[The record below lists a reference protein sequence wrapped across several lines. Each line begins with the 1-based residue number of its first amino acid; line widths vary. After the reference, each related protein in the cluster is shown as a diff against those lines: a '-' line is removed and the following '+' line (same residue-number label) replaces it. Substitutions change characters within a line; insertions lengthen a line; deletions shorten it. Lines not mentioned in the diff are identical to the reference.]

1 MTINR
6 RQLLL
11 GASQAALAAWLLPAC
26 TTQKSAQWLVSACN
40 NQQGQTMAA
49 AFNNQGE
56 MVSCVKLPARGHDA
70 IALPKKPGYGLVFC
84 RRPDRFAVEIDFI
97 NGKITN
103 NIQSQT
109 DSHFYGHGV
118 LSKDG
123 QYLYTTENLY
133 EKKRGLIVVRDAHNY
148 QVLDRFDSGGVG
160 PHELALMPD
169 GNTLV
174 IANGG
179 IETHPNQPRKKLN
192 LGDMQPNLA
201 YLHIASGKVLSSF
214 APPDNQLSIR
224 HLAVGQNGAV
234 YAGAQYQ
241 GKKSTIKPLV
251 FAHHGENNLQAFG
264 ASQTQWYKMRQ
275 YTSSLLVKDDLLYV
289 SCPRGSHL
297 SFWDTA
303 TREFVGQQAFSD
315 VSGLAYSSGNILASS
330 GKGLLKKLSQTS
342 HTIPIIRP
350 ASMSS
355 LEVKFDNHMTMIAKG

>member
-6 RQLLL
+6 RQFIL
-11 GASQAALAAWLLPAC
+11 GASQAALAAWFLPAC
-26 TTQKSAQWLVSACN
+26 TAQKSEQWLVSTCN

-49 AFNNQGE
+49 AITRQGE
-56 MVSCVKLPARGHDA
+56 IVSSVKLPTRGHDSL
-70 IALPKKPGYGLVFC
+70 ALPHKPGHALVFC
-84 RRPDRFAVEIDFI
+84 RRPDRFAVEIDFS

-133 EKKRGLIVVRDAHNY
+133 DEKRGLIVVRDAHNY
-148 QVLDRFDSGGVG
+148 QVLHRFDSGGVG

-192 LGDMQPNLA
+192 LADMQPNLS
-201 YLHIASGKVLSSF
+201 YLDITSGKVLSSY

-224 HLAVGQNGAV
+224 HLTVSPNGAV

-251 FAHHGENNLQAFG
+251 FAHHGEDSLQAFS
-264 ASQTQWYKMRQ
+264 ASQSQWYKMEQ
-275 YTSSLLVKDDLLYV
+275 YTASLLVKDGLLCV
-289 SCPRGSHL
+289 SCPRGSQL

-303 TREFVGQQAFSD
+303 TREFIGQQAFSD
-315 VSGLAYSSGNILASS
+315 VSGLAYSNGNLLASS
-330 GKGLLKKLSQTS
+330 GKGLLKKLNHANPITGTTS
-342 HTIPIIRP
+342 I
-350 ASMSS
+350 SS
-355 LEVKFDNHMTMIAKG
+355 LALKFDNHMTMIAAG